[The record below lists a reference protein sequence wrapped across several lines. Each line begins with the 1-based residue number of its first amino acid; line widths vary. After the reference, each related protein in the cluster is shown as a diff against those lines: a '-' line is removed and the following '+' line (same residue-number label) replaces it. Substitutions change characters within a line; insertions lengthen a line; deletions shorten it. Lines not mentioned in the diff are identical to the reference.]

1 MELESLFQIYKT
13 AVFQK
18 DLEAFVSIFDED
30 VRVFDMWQYWVYD
43 GLPAWREMVE
53 DWFTSLGS
61 DKDVVTFDD
70 IQVHE
75 NGDLAIMTAF
85 MKFTAV
91 SEKGEELRY
100 LQNRMTWIAR
110 KKDESWKIIHQH
122 TSSPVDVETMKVI
135 LKR

>member
-1 MELESLFQIYKT
+1 MELESLFKIYKT

-18 DLEAFVSIFDED
+18 DVEAFVSIFDED
-30 VRVFDMWQYWVYD
+30 VRVFDMWQHWAYD
-43 GLPAWREMVE
+43 GLPAWREVAE
-53 DWFTSLGS
+53 NWFTSLGS
-61 DKDVVTFDD
+61 DNDVVTFDE

-75 NGDLAIMTAF
+75 SGDLAIITAL

-110 KKDESWKIIHQH
+110 KKDEDWKIIHQH